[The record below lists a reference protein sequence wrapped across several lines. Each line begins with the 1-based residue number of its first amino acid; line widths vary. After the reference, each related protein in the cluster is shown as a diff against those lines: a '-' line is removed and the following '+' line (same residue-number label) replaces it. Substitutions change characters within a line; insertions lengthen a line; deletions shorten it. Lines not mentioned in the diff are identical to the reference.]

1 MRLTSSSTV
10 SWVGSE
16 CGFNEFGSV
25 DVSTGARS
33 SGLRSIVF
41 CCPALFEIAVCRC
54 PGIQRFKVN
63 LALVAGSVPK
73 FKTPILDSAERAETF
88 AISLHNIQWAH
99 TWVSA
104 GCNIRLSSMC
114 GFAFL
119 PAPLGMVRSIASG
132 ACNLVEISSLCRF
145 FPFTCLV
152 CVRPPRNVSTVFSPG
167 HYVYSYLQ
175 KAPPLVN
182 SLSSL

>member
-10 SWVGSE
+10 SWVCSD

-25 DVSTGARS
+25 DVATGARS

-41 CCPALFEIAVCRC
+41 LFEIAVCRC

-73 FKTPILDSAERAETF
+73 FITPILDSAERAETF

-119 PAPLGMVRSIASG
+119 PAPLGMVRSIVSG

-152 CVRPPRNVSTVFSPG
+152 CVRPPRNVSTIFSPG
-167 HYVYSYLQ
+167 HYVYLYLQ
-175 KAPPLVN
+175 KAPPGVN

>member
-1 MRLTSSSTV
+1 MCQPEHGHPAYGV
-10 SWVGSE
+10 S
-16 CGFNEFGSV
+16 C
-25 DVSTGARS
+25 
-33 SGLRSIVF
+33 F
-41 CCPALFEIAVCRC
+41 CCAALFEIAVCRC

-73 FKTPILDSAERAETF
+73 FKYPILDSAERAETF

-132 ACNLVEISSLCRF
+132 ACNLVEISSPCRF
-145 FPFTCLV
+145 FPFTCLEGSARARGMGVRVSELAV
-152 CVRPPRNVSTVFSPG
+152 CSPAWVRGSRVRRCLSGVGQIGPG
-167 HYVYSYLQ
+167 EIYG
-175 KAPPLVN
+175 
-182 SLSSL
+182 

>member
-1 MRLTSSSTV
+1 MPLPRDTTIQ
-10 SWVGSE
+10 SE
-16 CGFNEFGSV
+16 PGPSGRICSQIHNSDPGFG
-25 DVSTGARS
+25 
-33 SGLRSIVF
+33 
-41 CCPALFEIAVCRC
+41 
-54 PGIQRFKVN
+54 
-63 LALVAGSVPK
+63 
-73 FKTPILDSAERAETF
+73 
-88 AISLHNIQWAH
+88 IQWAH

-119 PAPLGMVRSIASG
+119 PAPLGMVRSIVSG

-167 HYVYSYLQ
+167 HYVYLYLQ

>member
-1 MRLTSSSTV
+1 MWQPEHGHPAYGV
-10 SWVGSE
+10 S
-16 CGFNEFGSV
+16 C
-25 DVSTGARS
+25 
-33 SGLRSIVF
+33 F
-41 CCPALFEIAVCRC
+41 CCAALFEIAVCRC

-73 FKTPILDSAERAETF
+73 FITPILDSAERAETF

-119 PAPLGMVRSIASG
+119 PAPLGMVRSIVSG

-152 CVRPPRNVSTVFSPG
+152 CVRPPRNVSTVFHLATTSIYIYRKP
-167 HYVYSYLQ
+167 HRWSTV
-175 KAPPLVN
+175 
-182 SLSSL
+182 SLASKVLSV

>member
-1 MRLTSSSTV
+1 MCQPEHGHPAYGV
-10 SWVGSE
+10 S
-16 CGFNEFGSV
+16 C
-25 DVSTGARS
+25 
-33 SGLRSIVF
+33 F

-167 HYVYSYLQ
+167 HYVYLYLQ

-182 SLSSL
+182 NLSSL